1 MKKETINT
9 FDGGLNKDLNPIV
22 TPNNILTDNLN
33 GTFITFNGDELSLQN
48 DAGNTKIP
56 GPDNIDFVKLSE
68 GFYPIGV
75 REYGGVLYIVSGKKV
90 YDENGEHLVNEDQV
104 EFGSYPSPENSGY
117 TTFHGEKTTV
127 LSGTDNILYKSFVIN
142 DDYFKTGRFISFN
155 VIPTEPSANLNNVQ
169 TDVDLNRLYII
180 KLLLQLDNGT
190 IDLTD
195 DVWTKFN
202 SYREKH
208 PEDTANHWLL
218 SSRFEYYCPYSYK
231 GRLAIKVVMSE
242 PIFKLIRV
250 EDVDTSGST
259 YSVKFDLDIQNTS
272 ALSVFGYEV
281 IYHFDNDSELTLGNT
296 SIPQD
301 KKITIDNIPTDKEI
315 LYYTII
321 PKFRCAYGGD
331 LDWSD
336 LPFEFKELYNI
347 QGTILL
353 SEKYKEIG
361 FNHEDYECIPESG
374 LKRPRTLTLVGQNGY
389 ISPDLSYNLINTT
402 NPNGLPY
409 AFLLRGYENNN
420 LYKSLGVF
428 DIVNKYPVIDGG
440 TMTIQDNALKSTMIN
455 KAQQTI
461 AEVFDPSCSESML
474 HLKFSAPLD
483 MTDRRNLAHGSL
495 TIYQDN
501 NLSPNSLSYD
511 SPDGRNFYIKIDS
524 TDNVHISFSNTGFG
538 SFVYT
543 ISKEVL
549 DVNKTYEIGLAVKFE
564 NEYTGDIKEN
574 QKEFT
579 FLTADIDLKST
590 ELGHFIHDQFGT
602 NINSG
607 YKIVRD
613 PETAIREYTFTE
625 GRISFMEG
633 SYAGYFYTTLTDENY
648 VSGNTNTVYYP
659 YKIVNYN
666 GTTVYSN
673 ISPNEYMVITRSGA
687 PRGTTPISN
696 EYIKIG
702 NEELGY
708 ILFKIKDRLSIARVV
723 SRNVYSDGSYGGEN
737 RSGRSSVGS
746 RTSSR
751 R

>member
-1 MKKETINT
+1 M
-9 FDGGLNKDLNPIV
+9 V
-22 TPNNILTDNLN
+22 
-33 GTFITFNGDELSLQN
+33 
-48 DAGNTKIP
+48 
-56 GPDNIDFVKLSE
+56 
-68 GFYPIGV
+68 
-75 REYGGVLYIVSGKKV
+75 
-90 YDENGEHLVNEDQV
+90 
-104 EFGSYPSPENSGY
+104 
-117 TTFHGEKTTV
+117 
-127 LSGTDNILYKSFVIN
+127 
-142 DDYFKTGRFISFN
+142 
-155 VIPTEPSANLNNVQ
+155 
-169 TDVDLNRLYII
+169 
-180 KLLLQLDNGT
+180 
-190 IDLTD
+190 
-195 DVWTKFN
+195 
-202 SYREKH
+202 
-208 PEDTANHWLL
+208 
-218 SSRFEYYCPYSYK
+218 
-231 GRLAIKVVMSE
+231 
-242 PIFKLIRV
+242 
-250 EDVDTSGST
+250 
-259 YSVKFDLDIQNTS
+259 
-272 ALSVFGYEV
+272 
-281 IYHFDNDSELTLGNT
+281 
-296 SIPQD
+296 
-301 KKITIDNIPTDKEI
+301 
-315 LYYTII
+315 
-321 PKFRCAYGGD
+321 
-331 LDWSD
+331 
-336 LPFEFKELYNI
+336 
-347 QGTILL
+347 
-353 SEKYKEIG
+353 
-361 FNHEDYECIPESG
+361 
-374 LKRPRTLTLVGQNGY
+374 
-389 ISPDLSYNLINTT
+389 NTT

-420 LYKSLGVF
+420 IYKSLGVF

-590 ELGHFIHDQFGT
+590 GLGHFIHDQFGT

-633 SYAGYFYTTLTDENY
+633 SYAGYFYTTLTDKNY

-673 ISPNEYMVITRSGA
+673 ISPNEYMVITSSGA

-696 EYIKIG
+696 KYIKIG

-708 ILFKIKDRLSIARVV
+708 ILFKIKDILSIARVV

-737 RSGRSSVGS
+737 RSGRSSGGS
-746 RTSSR
+746 RTSSKR
-751 R
+751 